1 MFNAIENFY
10 DTVHTKVKN
19 PNLDAHKT
27 FPPFRGNQLIYNNID
42 TKYYF
47 HPTSREM
54 NYYRYCTEV
63 KDHKN
68 VTSKYWHLPEAAHE
82 DWAELIYPEIINA
95 YPGLE

>member
-1 MFNAIENFY
+1 
-10 DTVHTKVKN
+10 
-19 PNLDAHKT
+19 
-27 FPPFRGNQLIYNNID
+27 
-42 TKYYF
+42 
-47 HPTSREM
+47 M

-68 VTSKYWHLPEAAHE
+68 VTNKYWHLGEAAHE